1 MAIVRP
7 LASVALAA
15 SLSSP
20 VPRRHWRTGGL
31 LMRTLKLL
39 VLAMALAGST
49 SVGAAGLPVDLAQT
63 LRQMQDRL
71 DRLEARNAELER
83 QLAAPSA
90 SALETRV
97 QQLESDNLRLE
108 ASLASEHLSHD
119 EPELAT
125 RLKMVEAD
133 MGRLGPAGRLAQ
145 AVEGISAGGTLTL
158 VAQRASK
165 LDPAAT
171 SDPSQLSW
179 RGDVEVAMPGGA
191 AGNAEGE
198 FFFHLRM
205 GQGDGVEPAGDS
217 PVNATAFDAGHSDP
231 SNVHAVVAQAW
242 YQLNVPLPLG
252 GFKDASR
259 EHLEA
264 TFGKM
269 DPYGFFDGNDA
280 SDDETAQYLNL
291 NFIHNPL
298 LDAGGGAV
306 FDSYG
311 FTPGM
316 RLAYVNETNAPL
328 AWGVSYG
335 LFATGE
341 GAAFVDSFE
350 KPLHILQLE
359 RTSKLFGGLDGHVRV
374 YGWHTGLGTVY
385 DGSFEKQSGLGVSID
400 QRVGD
405 GITLWGRYG
414 QSLRG
419 SPMYDRAVTLG
430 ARFSG
435 SYWNR
440 AADSLGVAVA
450 HLAASDGYRVTLA
463 DPAGAEQTVELYYNW
478 QATSSLVLT
487 PDLQFIR
494 HAAADKANG
503 NSNVAG
509 LRAALSF

>member
-1 MAIVRP
+1 MR
-7 LASVALAA
+7 ALK
-15 SLSSP
+15 P
-20 VPRRHWRTGGL
+20 V
-31 LMRTLKLL
+31 
-39 VLAMALAGST
+39 VLAMALAGSA
-49 SVGAAGLPVDLAQT
+49 SVDAAGLPVELAQT
-63 LRQMQDRL
+63 LQQMQDRL
-71 DRLEARNAELER
+71 DRLEVRNAELER

-90 SALETRV
+90 AALETRV
-97 QQLESDNLRLE
+97 QQMESDNLKLE
-108 ASLASEHLSHD
+108 ASFASERLSQD

-125 RLKMVEAD
+125 RLKAMEAD
-133 MGRLGPAGRLAQ
+133 MGRLGPAGRLAE
-145 AVEGISAGGTLTL
+145 AVEGISAGGALTL
-158 VAQRASK
+158 VAQHASK

-179 RGDVEVAMPGGA
+179 RGDVEVGMPGGEV
-191 AGNAEGE
+191 GNAKGQ

-205 GQGDGVEPAGDS
+205 GQGDGVEQAGGS
-217 PVNATAFDAGHSDP
+217 PVNATAFDATHSDP
-231 SNVHAVVAQAW
+231 SNVHAVLAQAW

-252 GFKDASR
+252 GFKGASR

-280 SDDETAQYLNL
+280 SNNETTQYLNL
-291 NFIHNPL
+291 NFVHNPL

-328 AWGVSYG
+328 TWGVSYG
-335 LFATGE
+335 LFATGG

-359 RTSKLFGGLDGHVRV
+359 RTHKLFGGRDGHFRL
-374 YGWHTGLGTVY
+374 YGWHTGQGTVH
-385 DGSFEKQSGLGVSID
+385 DGSLEKQSGLGVSAD

-405 GITLWGRYG
+405 GIILWGRYG
-414 QSLRG
+414 YSLKG
-419 SPMYDRAVTLG
+419 APMYDRAVTLG
-430 ARFSG
+430 ASFSG

-450 HLAASDGYRVTLA
+450 HLAVSDAYRATLA

-478 QATSSLVLT
+478 QATPSLMLT